1 MMMSV
6 EKQIGKIG
14 LIAGYGSFP
23 LELAATLVEQG
34 YEVHAVAAREETSP
48 EIEKLATSTCW
59 LHVGQVGG
67 MIKALKAAGVDR
79 AIMAGKVQKLHLF
92 RNFRPDFLAI
102 RTLALLP
109 DRRDDTI
116 LTAIA
121 DLLTAQGITL
131 NSQIDYAGAMMAD
144 RGFMCGPKPDKRAY
158 HDIDFGLVHAKGVAA
173 LDIGQVVI
181 VQDRSVLAVEAIE
194 GTDAAILRGGGLG
207 SGRAVVVKVAK
218 PNQDFRF
225 DVPAVGPDT
234 LSRMSDAGCKVLAV
248 EAGKTII
255 LERAK
260 FEKIAESCQVTVVGV
275 DG

>member
-1 MMMSV
+1 MKTLEV
-6 EKQIGKIG
+6 QGGKIG

-23 LELAATLVEQG
+23 LELTRILTDQG
-34 YEVHAVAAREETSP
+34 FDVHVVAAREETSA
-48 EIEKLATSTCW
+48 EIEDLAASTCW

-67 MIKALKAAGVDR
+67 MIKAFKAVGVER
-79 AIMAGKVQKLHLF
+79 VIMAGKVQKLHLF

-102 RTLALLP
+102 RTLAVLP

-121 DLLTAQGITL
+121 ELLAKQGITL
-131 NSQIDYAGAMMAD
+131 LSQIDYAGAMMAD
-144 RGFMCGPKPDKRAY
+144 LGLICGPKPDKRAY
-158 HDIDFGLVHAKGVAA
+158 HDIDFGLVQAKGSAA
-173 LDIGQVVI
+173 LDIGQTVI

-194 GTDAAILRGGGLG
+194 GTDAAIARGGELG

-218 PNQDFRF
+218 PKQDFRF

-234 LSRMSDAGCKVLAV
+234 LHSMADAGCKVLAV
-248 EAGKTII
+248 EAGKTVI
-255 LERAK
+255 LDRGR
-260 FEKIAESCQVTVVGV
+260 FEQLANDYKIPVVGI